1 MINTKWFIVNRIC
14 IFCNSLRLGNASY
27 FDVAFMLMLT
37 RMKYNF
43 YDGFNLCYFSREFR
57 YFNDV
62 HAFDVV
68 NETWSKVK
76 DTGFTKPDPRS
87 ACQMICTQDPT
98 KVLVYGG
105 FSKKDIDSGKTHT
118 DMYVLNLVAP
128 PSSEDE
134 YKCSWSQLRS
144 TGESVPANRCGF
156 TMTSIPLNRAI
167 CFGGVNDQ
175 VCLEVGGGGY
185 GRGQYQLDFF
195 SLGVGGGFIENKT
208 KITIHNNNIYNL

>member
-1 MINTKWFIVNRIC
+1 
-14 IFCNSLRLGNASY
+14 
-27 FDVAFMLMLT
+27 
-37 RMKYNF
+37 MKHNF
-43 YDGFNLCYFSREFR
+43 YDGFNLCDFPREFR

-175 VCLEVGGGGY
+175 VCLEGRGGGGVMVEVNI
-185 GRGQYQLDFF
+185 RWIFF
-195 SLGVGGGFIENKT
+195 LWGGGKVLL
-208 KITIHNNNIYNL
+208 KIKQK